1 MKEREH
7 EGMRNEENISRSEEE
22 ENKEE
27 HSITSI
33 NKEIDKMKRGLTS
46 IIEEQD
52 FDQLLKSGKTLR
64 IKLGIDPTA
73 SLIHLGHL
81 VLIFKLREFQEIGH
95 EVCLI
100 IGDFTAQIG
109 DPSGRTSLR
118 PKLSEH
124 EVKENAKEIL
134 RKVKRFLIEERT
146 RVYFNSEWFKSI
158 GTTKLFELF
167 SKGTVAQIIAR
178 EDFKKRMQE
187 KSPIFV
193 HEFLYPFLQA
203 YDSVVVRADIE
214 LGGSDQL
221 FNLLFARE
229 IMKEY
234 GLPPEVCITTPI
246 LEGTDGKLKMSKSYG
261 NYITPDEA
269 PEDIYGK
276 LMGVDDELI
285 FKYAELLGGYENN
298 ELDELKKIHRFE
310 AKTQIAFKI
319 TARLK
324 GEKEALRAKEWFNK
338 VIREKEIPEEIPQ
351 IYAKEGEILQKVLK
365 EAGVVS
371 SVSEATRLTESGG
384 IYINGEKVKE
394 KFFELKKGE
403 YKIRVGKT
411 RFLKLIVK

>member
-1 MKEREH
+1 
-7 EGMRNEENISRSEEE
+7 
-22 ENKEE
+22 
-27 HSITSI
+27 
-33 NKEIDKMKRGLTS
+33 
-46 IIEEQD
+46 QD

>member
-1 MKEREH
+1 MKDQKQKGIVDKGDISKA
-7 EGMRNEENISRSEEE
+7 EG
-22 ENKEE
+22 ENKVES
-27 HSITSI
+27 SIIS
-33 NKEIDKMKRGLTS
+33 IDKIKRGLTS
-46 IIEEQD
+46 IIEERD
-52 FDQLLKSGKTLR
+52 FEQLLKSGKTLR

-124 EVKENAKEIL
+124 EIRENAKEIL
-134 RKVKRFLIEERT
+134 IKVKRFLIEERT

-167 SKGTVAQIIAR
+167 SKGTVAQIMAR

-234 GLPPEVCITTPI
+234 GIPPEVCITTPI

-261 NYITPDEA
+261 NYITPDELS
-269 PEDIYGK
+269 EDIYGK

-298 ELDELKKIHRFE
+298 ELDELKKIHGFE

-324 GEKEALRAKEWFNK
+324 GEKEALRAQEWFNK
-338 VIREKEIPEEIPQ
+338 VIRKKEMPEEIPQ
-351 IYAKEGEILQKVLK
+351 IHAREGEILQKVLK
-365 EAGVVS
+365 EAGVVN
-371 SVSEATRLTESGG
+371 SVSEATRLTEAGG

-403 YKIRVGKT
+403 YKIRIGKT
-411 RFLKLIVK
+411 KFVKIIVE